1 MKKLKKLQAQPDN
14 SEKSMN
20 ETQQPV
26 EKTVVNAN
34 FLIKATNIIK
44 KYGEKTVLKGFNI
57 EIKPGER
64 IGIIGANGSGK
75 STITEILASIRKP
88 TSGTI
93 EKKTVLLLDFN
104 FKNQNIHQEL
114 QLWIC

>member
-1 MKKLKKLQAQPDN
+1 MAKLKKFQAHSDN
-14 SEKSMN
+14 SEKFMN
-20 ETQQPV
+20 ETQQQS
-26 EKTVVNAN
+26 
-34 FLIKATNIIK
+34 
-44 KYGEKTVLKGFNI
+44 EKTVLKGFNI

-93 EKKTVLLLDFN
+93 EKKKVLLTAT
-104 FKNQNIHQEL
+104 FKHL
-114 QLWIC
+114 VKRYS